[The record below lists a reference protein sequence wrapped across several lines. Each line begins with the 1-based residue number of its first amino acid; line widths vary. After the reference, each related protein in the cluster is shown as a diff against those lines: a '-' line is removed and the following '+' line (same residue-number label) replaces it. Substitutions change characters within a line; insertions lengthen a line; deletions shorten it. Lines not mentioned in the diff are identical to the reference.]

1 MAVVPFR
8 PRKPAES
15 APPTPSIPRRRVP
28 VRELP
33 IVGRV
38 TAGGAV
44 VLDVTEAALDAL
56 VRAGD

>member
-8 PRKPAES
+8 PRKPADS
-15 APPTPSIPRRRVP
+15 PPRQTSIPGRQIPARDLP
-28 VRELP
+28 V
-33 IVGRV
+33 VGRV

-44 VLDVTEAALDAL
+44 VLHVTEAQLDAL